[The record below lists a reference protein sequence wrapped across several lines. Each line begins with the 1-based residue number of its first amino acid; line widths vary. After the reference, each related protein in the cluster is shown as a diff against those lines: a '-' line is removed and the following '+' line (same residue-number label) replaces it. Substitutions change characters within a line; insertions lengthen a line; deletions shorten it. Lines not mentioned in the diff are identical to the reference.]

1 MNTTP
6 TYNELIDAYED
17 QRLLIEIGRDLMR
30 IRDRDR
36 LLRRILEVSRIMTG
50 ADAGSIFLAEEI
62 DGVPK
67 LRFKYSHTASMPL
80 PYEEFVMPR
89 TVGSIAGYVSLT
101 GQSLN
106 IADVYTLSAELP
118 YSFNKSFDLEHG
130 YRTKSMLAVP
140 MTDHTGSVV
149 GVVQLLNSKEIPN
162 STGNNPDQIILK
174 TPEDFQNRVVPFK
187 ERYVPLMEAV
197 AAQAAIAL
205 ENASMIRRIQTQ
217 FELFVAAAVD
227 AVEARDPATSG
238 HSSRVAE
245 HAVAIARELNRRS
258 EARGETP
265 RFTDSQ
271 LVELEYAG
279 LLHDFGK
286 VYIDPLIFQKAKKL
300 FPADYDRLK
309 LRLKYLRRSL
319 ELDFAQRALDTDPHA
334 DPELDRKREAA
345 IAEIAEISGLVDQ
358 LNEPALV
365 AEDPAKVIERI
376 RAVPLPPVKG
386 VEDEAIP
393 LLTDQEI
400 FNLKTPR
407 GSLNPEERLEIERHV
422 VRSYEFVKR
431 IPWPPEYANIPA
443 FVRSHH
449 ELLDGSGYP
458 DRLTAPDIP
467 LQARILTVVDIYDA
481 LTASDRPY
489 KKSAP
494 PARALE
500 ILREE
505 VARGKLDGSIVEVFS
520 DLVAEVAPAV
530 PEGAAK

>member
-1 MNTTP
+1 MTASP
-6 TYNELIDAYED
+6 TYGELLDSFED

-30 IRDRDR
+30 IRDRDK
-36 LLRRILEVSRIMTG
+36 LLRRILEVSRLMTG

-106 IADVYTLSAELP
+106 IEDVYKLPHELP
-118 YSFNKSFDLEHG
+118 YSFNDSFDLAHG

-149 GVVQLLNSKEIPN
+149 GVVQLLNSKEVPD
-162 STGNNPDQIILK
+162 TYGNDPDKIILK
-174 TPEDFQNRVVPFK
+174 TPEDFEEKVVSFK

-197 AAQAAIAL
+197 AAQAAVAL
-205 ENASMIRRIQTQ
+205 ENATMIKRIQTQ
-217 FELFVAAAVD
+217 FEQFVAAAVD

-245 HAVAIARELNRRS
+245 HAVVIARELNRRA
-258 EARGETP
+258 EAKGETP

-300 FPADYDRLK
+300 FPGDYDRLK

-319 ELDFAQRALDTDPHA
+319 ELDFAQRSLGAERCPDA
-334 DPELDRKREAA
+334 ELDRKREAVVAELIEITRA
-345 IAEIAEISGLVDQ
+345 IDQ
-358 LNEPALV
+358 LNEPAMV
-365 AEDPAKVIERI
+365 EEDPATVIERI
-376 RAVPLPPVKG
+376 RGVALPAVTG
-386 VEDEAIP
+386 VDEEPIP
-393 LLTDQEI
+393 LLTEQEI
-400 FNLKTPR
+400 FNLRTPR

-431 IPWPPEYANIPA
+431 IPWPPEYANIPSY
-443 FVRSHH
+443 VRSHH

-458 DRLTAPDIP
+458 DKLTAPDIP

-489 KKSAP
+489 KKSASP
-494 PARALE
+494 DRAIS
-500 ILREE
+500 ILRDEA
-505 VARGKLDGSIVEVFS
+505 ARGKLDASLVELFS
-520 DLVAEVAPAV
+520 ELVSA
-530 PEGAAK
+530 GL